1 MTDII
6 TISIGLGLILI
17 YTLITIWNWFKFK
30 VWIEQMIH
38 DRIEAE
44 ALALLRAISFVKL
57 SLAANEAGKA
67 LGRFADTLNDMI
79 DNQKK

>member
-1 MTDII
+1 MHAII
-6 TISIGLGLILI
+6 TISTGLGIILL
-17 YTLITIWNWFKFK
+17 YSLITIWNWLKFK
-30 VWIEQMIH
+30 LWIEQMIH

-79 DNQKK
+79 DNPRK